1 MSTRPVVPS
10 SSLHPSSMIT
20 RLMGWLLMVL
30 WPAELIR
37 LLFDPPWLAGVAA
50 FGFMTYLLLAF
61 ATTGWGN
68 RILGLV
74 LLLAIATLVA
84 VDGAWTALLV
94 GLQASLVFAAF
105 LPTVYLLRSV
115 LTNDET
121 VLTYRSRVMAAPL
134 VERPGWMLIGSH
146 VLGAALSVGALAI
159 MSPILETDAEA
170 DAETRRATALAIV
183 SGIALSLLWSPVFVA
198 MAVVSEFMPQV
209 PLWQCVLLG
218 LGMAV
223 VGLLLALLLLGL
235 RNKRHVVLRAVASL
249 RPIIPMVLVASG
261 SVVAVRSLTSLSTLE
276 SAALTLLPLALLLLL
291 RQPTGGRT
299 QVIAVTRR
307 GLDGLGAEISVVAL
321 AFTLGAVMRASPS
334 VQEMTEGLL
343 GTGLPSLL
351 QIALIVGGMIAAAAV
366 AIHPIVAGSVLLA
379 VFTSTDTGMADLI
392 LAGAVLLGWSCGA
405 MVAVAGLLLMVA
417 ANMLSITR
425 QQMILG
431 RNMVLVML
439 FAATG
444 TLILTALNVAVTP

>member
-1 MSTRPVVPS
+1 MSSAT
-10 SSLHPSSMIT
+10 SSLAWQPSPVIAG
-20 RLMGWLLMVL
+20 LMGRLLLVL

-37 LLFDPPWLAGVAA
+37 LLFDPPWLGGMAT
-50 FGFMTYLLLAF
+50 FGFSLYLLLAF
-61 ATTGWGN
+61 AVTGWAN
-68 RILGLV
+68 RILGLA
-74 LLLAIATLVA
+74 LLLAIAALVA
-84 VDGAWTALLV
+84 VDEAWPALLA

-105 LPTVYLLRSV
+105 LPAVYLLRSV
-115 LTNDET
+115 LAGDES
-121 VLTYRSRVMAAPL
+121 VLSYRSRVMAAPL
-134 VERPGWMLIGSH
+134 TERPGWMLIGSH

-159 MSPILETDAEA
+159 MSPVLEADA
-170 DAETRRATALAIV
+170 DAETRRATALATI

-223 VGLLLALLLLGL
+223 FGLLVAVLLLGL
-235 RNKRHVVLRAVASL
+235 CKKRRVVLRAVASL
-249 RPIIPMVLVASG
+249 RPIIPMVLVAAT
-261 SVVAVRSLTSLSTLE
+261 SVVVLRSLSSLSTLE

-291 RQPTGGRT
+291 RQPAVGRA
-299 QVIAVTRR
+299 QAIAVTRR
-307 GLDGLGAEISVVAL
+307 GLDGLGAEISIVSL
-321 AFTLGAVMRASPS
+321 AFALGAVMRASPS
-334 VQEMTEGLL
+334 VEGLVEGLL
-343 GTGLPSLL
+343 GAGLPPLL
-351 QIALIVGGMIAAAAV
+351 QIALVVGGMIAAAAA

-417 ANMLSITR
+417 ADMLSITR
-425 QQMILG
+425 QEMILG
-431 RNMVLVML
+431 RNMVLVLL

-444 TLILTALNVAVTP
+444 TLILAALNAVFTT